1 MEYVIQTESKL
12 QPIRQCNVTCVIQV
26 TYITLH
32 ALVAGVSKLSTM
44 EWEIG
49 ELMFYL
55 QDVFGIKLSL
65 SSSRSVYIE
74 RHEQDEHLQYMKSIG
89 WIERL
94 PTNLVIDKKTILDR
108 CVIVRQRWET
118 FFYRTRILSS
128 LQVYTFNLYLVLLRS
143 SFRS

>member
-1 MEYVIQTESKL
+1 M
-12 QPIRQCNVTCVIQV
+12 
-26 TYITLH
+26 
-32 ALVAGVSKLSTM
+32 AGVSKLSTM

-65 SSSRSVYIE
+65 SSSRLVYIE

-94 PTNLVIDKKTILDR
+94 STNLVIDKKNNT
-108 CVIVRQRWET
+108 WP
-118 FFYRTRILSS
+118 
-128 LQVYTFNLYLVLLRS
+128 LRHCPTEMGNV
-143 SFRS
+143 FL